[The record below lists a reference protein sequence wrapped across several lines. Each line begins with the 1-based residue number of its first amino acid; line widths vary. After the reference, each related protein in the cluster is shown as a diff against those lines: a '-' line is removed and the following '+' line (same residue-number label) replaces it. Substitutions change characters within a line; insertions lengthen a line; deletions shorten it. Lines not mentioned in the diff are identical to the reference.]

1 MKHRV
6 VVGSLAALTLVAA
19 GVLAGGNLNSGP
31 QTGKTIPGPFHPL
44 NLTGGQAGKRHCL
57 V

>member
-6 VVGSLAALTLVAA
+6 VVGSLAALTLVIA
-19 GVLAGGNLNSGP
+19 GVVADENLNSGP

-44 NLTGGQAGKRHCL
+44 NLTGAQAGKRNCL